1 MKSNRRRFAPL
12 LGLLAAP
19 FFARAQAP
27 ADAALGTW
35 LTDTQDVKVQVFKC
49 KDKLCG
55 KIVWMK
61 QPNEANGQHKLDP
74 KNPDPQR
81 RGQPILN
88 SVLMRDFAF
97 SGDNVWED
105 GKIYDARS
113 GKDYSCKMTLVNK
126 NELGVRGFVGFS
138 MLGKTSTWTRVQ

>member
-1 MKSNRRRFAPL
+1 
-12 LGLLAAP
+12 
-19 FFARAQAP
+19 
-27 ADAALGTW
+27 
-35 LTDTQDVKVQVFKC
+35 
-49 KDKLCG
+49 
-55 KIVWMK
+55 
-61 QPNEANGQHKLDP
+61 
-74 KNPDPQR
+74 
-81 RGQPILN
+81 
-88 SVLMRDFAF
+88 MRDFAF